1 MRSFLLVTTRD
12 LPEAYFL
19 ARAIEDRAQRVAI
32 LNLVGRP
39 VSQQIR
45 VIARL
50 RRNRGTRYL
59 ADFLLGRA
67 LRALERHLHVN
78 PFPEVDRALIARIKQ
93 RHPRLDC
100 LDPHGPEA
108 LGFVEQFSP
117 DHILL
122 AGAPVLRPPLYGLAR
137 QSALNR
143 HLGLLPDSRGSDCAI
158 WALALN
164 RPDSVGFSVHVVSEK
179 VDAGDIIARE
189 HVPIP
194 AGASFAEYLALIQ
207 RRASEAFVAVVE
219 RIIGG
224 EPLERHPQGRLGAHF
239 PPAGFSTIRRAIHN
253 YARLADL
260 PAMAPSSS
268 PVPGSAL
275 SSPSS
280 RPR

>member
-19 ARAIEDRAQRVAI
+19 ARGLEERAQRVAI

-39 VSQQIR
+39 LAQQVR
-45 VIARL
+45 VMARL
-50 RRNRGTRYL
+50 RRNRGSRYL

-67 LRALERHLHVN
+67 LHALKRHLHVN
-78 PFPEVDRALIARIKQ
+78 PFPEVDGALIARIKQ

-100 LDPHGPEA
+100 LDPHGPQA
-108 LGFVEQFSP
+108 LQFVEQFAP

-122 AGAPVLRPPLYGLAR
+122 AGAPVLKPVLYGLAR

-143 HLGLLPDSRGSDCAI
+143 HLGLLPESRGSDCAI
-158 WALALN
+158 WALAMN
-164 RPDSVGFSVHVVSEK
+164 RPESVGFSIHVVSEK
-179 VDAGDIIARE
+179 VDAGDIIARQ

-194 AGASFAEYLALIQ
+194 GGASFGEYLALIQ
-207 RRASEAFVAVVE
+207 RRASEAFVAVLE
-219 RIIGG
+219 RIIGD

-239 PPAGFSTIRRAIHN
+239 PPAGLFTIRRAVRN
-253 YARLADL
+253 YARLSDL
-260 PAMAPSSS
+260 PAVEPSAS
-268 PVPGSAL
+268 PVSGSAL
-275 SSPSS
+275 ASPRS